1 MASYYR
7 LIDIDISLGPVLDY
21 LPPVRPSVASSSAIR
36 SVSARAAH
44 AFGHSCSRSTML
56 SRAVSTAIG
65 RRALHRAGA
74 AALLVEPS
82 VPAVPR
88 QCRVPGA
95 AGATATSACCVT
107 AGHGRFFSS
116 SSGGGKG
123 GDGGE
128 DPFGVNYNDEATGG
142 LGPDKPP
149 SLIRDATTG
158 KLTGEVESELTDEE
172 RRLLSMTQADK
183 AKLLQERFVAS
194 WNEEGGDGEDGVSGN
209 SREAEIAERIRTE
222 QMALNVIGR
231 SAADVASSQ
240 EAEHSGGGGDDD
252 ANFTAPLSP
261 SEFQTFRKYVEKEH
275 GVDDISEEDIPV
287 SRAASGSD
295 ATTSSQTDPD
305 LDLTWLTSAARAEVE
320 GPSADDIMNDPFID
334 LMPSDLNPARKV
346 NRKRAKPLPKEL
358 LHHNNL
364 SLLRRFVT
372 PGGQIMNR
380 VRSRLGAK
388 DQRKIAKLI
397 KRARHLGLIP
407 HLGQWKLEDH
417 GNIHAKDIRMEK
429 DWEKELV
436 DRGLLEKK

>member
-1 MASYYR
+1 
-7 LIDIDISLGPVLDY
+7 
-21 LPPVRPSVASSSAIR
+21 
-36 SVSARAAH
+36 
-44 AFGHSCSRSTML
+44 ML
-56 SRAVSTAIG
+56 SRVVSTAIA
-65 RRALHRAGA
+65 RRALPRGA

-82 VPAVPR
+82 APVVPR
-88 QCRVPGA
+88 QCHVPVPGA
-95 AGATATSACCVT
+95 AGAKTTNACCVT

-116 SSGGGKG
+116 SGGGKG
-123 GDGGE
+123 GDGDGE

-194 WNEEGGDGEDGVSGN
+194 WNEGGDGGEDGVSGN

-240 EAEHSGGGGDDD
+240 EAEHAGGGGDDE
-252 ANFTAPLSP
+252 ANFTTPLSP

-436 DRGLLEKK
+436 DRGLLEKKL

>member
-1 MASYYR
+1 MLSVRRTLRSGRIAYR
-7 LIDIDISLGPVLDY
+7 IVVCKGLPTSLQP
-21 LPPVRPSVASSSAIR
+21 A
-36 SVSARAAH
+36 
-44 AFGHSCSRSTML
+44 TML
-56 SRAVSTAIG
+56 SRVATTAIA
-65 RRALHRAGA
+65 RRALPRGA
-74 AALLVEPS
+74 AMLAVES
-82 VPAVPR
+82 SAPAAASI
-88 QCRVPGA
+88 QCHVSSTTSTYCVN
-95 AGATATSACCVT
+95 AG
-107 AGHGRFFSS
+107 GRFFSS
-116 SSGGGKG
+116 SSGGG
-123 GDGGE
+123 GGE

-149 SLIRDATTG
+149 SLVRDATTG

-183 AKLLQERFVAS
+183 AKLLQDRFVAS
-194 WNEEGGDGEDGVSGN
+194 WNEGSEDGEDGVSAT

-240 EAEHSGGGGDDD
+240 DAEYSGGDGDS
-252 ANFTAPLSP
+252 NFTAPLSP
-261 SEFQTFRKYVEKEH
+261 SEFQTFKKYVEKEH
-275 GVDDISEEDIPV
+275 GIDDISEEDIPV
-287 SRAASGSD
+287 SRAASGPD
-295 ATTSSQTDPD
+295 ATTSSQSDPD
-305 LDLTWLTSAARAEVE
+305 LDMTWMTSAARAEVE
-320 GPSADDIMNDPFID
+320 GPSADDIMDDPFVD

-346 NRKRAKPLPKEL
+346 NRRRAKPLPKEL

-388 DQRKIAKLI
+388 DQRKVAKLI

-417 GNIHAKDIRMEK
+417 GNIHAKDIQMEK

>member
-1 MASYYR
+1 
-7 LIDIDISLGPVLDY
+7 
-21 LPPVRPSVASSSAIR
+21 
-36 SVSARAAH
+36 
-44 AFGHSCSRSTML
+44 ML
-56 SRAVSTAIG
+56 SRVATTAIA
-65 RRALHRAGA
+65 RRALPRGA
-74 AALLVEPS
+74 AMFAAES
-82 VPAVPR
+82 SAPAAR
-88 QCRVPGA
+88 LQCHASNTTG
-95 AGATATSACCVT
+95 TNCVCVN
-107 AGHGRFFSS
+107 AGRFFSS
-116 SSGGGKG
+116 SGGGAG
-123 GDGGE
+123 GGGE

-149 SLIRDATTG
+149 SLVRDATTG

-183 AKLLQERFVAS
+183 AKLLQDRFVAS
-194 WNEEGGDGEDGVSGN
+194 WNEDSEDGGDGVGGT

-231 SAADVASSQ
+231 RAADVASSQ
-240 EAEHSGGGGDDD
+240 DAEYSGGDGDS
-252 ANFTAPLSP
+252 NFTAPLSP
-261 SEFQTFRKYVEKEH
+261 SEFQAFQKYVEKEH
-275 GVDDISEEDIPV
+275 GIDNISEEDIPV

-295 ATTSSQTDPD
+295 ATTSSQSDPD
-305 LDLTWLTSAARAEVE
+305 LDMTWLTSAARAEVE
-320 GPSADDIMNDPFID
+320 GPSADDIMDDPFVD

-417 GNIHAKDIRMEK
+417 GNIHAKDIQMEK